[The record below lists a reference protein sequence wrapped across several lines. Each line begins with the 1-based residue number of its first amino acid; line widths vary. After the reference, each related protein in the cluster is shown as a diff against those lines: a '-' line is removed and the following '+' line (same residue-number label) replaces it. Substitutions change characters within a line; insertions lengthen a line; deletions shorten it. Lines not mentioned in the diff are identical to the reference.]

1 MNQTQGSGFI
11 LEVIS
16 RFKIT
21 IVRMGAHSV
30 LGDDVPHPQGVG
42 GRRSIFNPNSSE
54 MSCLL
59 QRLEVFQVFEQD
71 PHSTEERDCKL
82 QHMLDSGKY
91 SGWLIWDDYRQNI
104 TWEQIRKLEILNKFS
119 IFIYKMTSFIN

>member
-1 MNQTQGSGFI
+1 MMYLI
-11 LEVIS
+11 LKE
-16 RFKIT
+16 
-21 IVRMGAHSV
+21 
-30 LGDDVPHPQGVG
+30 LEGDDPYSTRPRVKCHV
-42 GRRSIFNPNSSE
+42 SS
-54 MSCLL
+54 S
-59 QRLEVFQVFEQD
+59 LEVFQVFEQD

-91 SGWLIWDDYRQNI
+91 RRGLIWDDYRQNI